1 MFSLLGDL
9 FSALWD
15 VFFGCRH
22 RHYSFP
28 ISSKILKQRSAAAG
42 LTGTY
47 VVCLDC
53 GKEFAYDWEQM
64 KVASSPLRPAP
75 AALRGAHS
83 YALK

>member
-1 MFSLLGDL
+1 MFSVLRDL

-28 ISSKILKQRSAAAG
+28 ISSKILKQRSAAASA
-42 LTGTY
+42 TGTY

-64 KVASSPLRPAP
+64 KVASPLRPAK
-75 AALRGAHS
+75 AALRSAHS
-83 YALK
+83 FALK

>member
-1 MFSLLGDL
+1 MFSVLRDL

-22 RHYSFP
+22 QHYSFP
-28 ISSKILKQRSAAAG
+28 ISSKILKQRSAAASA
-42 LTGTY
+42 TGTY

-64 KVASSPLRPAP
+64 KVV
-75 AALRGAHS
+75 AALRPSTAALRSAHS
-83 YALK
+83 FAGK

>member
-1 MFSLLGDL
+1 MFSVLRDL

-28 ISSKILKQRSAAAG
+28 ISSKILKQRSVAG
-42 LTGTY
+42 RSYGHLL
-47 VVCLDC
+47 VCLDC

-64 KVASSPLRPAP
+64 KVVSPLRPAR
-75 AALRGAHS
+75 AALRSAHS
-83 YALK
+83 FALK

>member
-1 MFSLLGDL
+1 MFSVLRDL

-15 VFFGCRH
+15 VFFGCGH
-22 RHYSFP
+22 QHYSFP
-28 ISSKILKQRSAAAG
+28 ISSKILKQRSVAAG

-64 KVASSPLRPAP
+64 KVVSSLHPAR
-75 AALRGAHS
+75 AALRSAHS

>member
-1 MFSLLGDL
+1 MFSVLRDL

-22 RHYSFP
+22 RHCSFP
-28 ISSKILKQRSAAAG
+28 ISSKILKQRSAAG
-42 LTGTY
+42 VTGTY

-64 KVASSPLRPAP
+64 KMVSPLRPTT
-75 AALRGAHS
+75 AALRSAHS
-83 YALK
+83 FAVK